1 MSVISINLIK
11 KSDRYRKVAQL
22 TEQLKIVSIVIPALL
37 FVGLVIFFI
46 LNNRLYQTLTQLT
59 IDYDNLI
66 RQEFTESKKIPEVAF
81 SYGKLSKATEIYDTA
96 PDYVNQYRYTIEQL
110 IGQSPVEIESL
121 NFTSDRTC
129 VVSLLSLNPDDL
141 YDVIQRIEQE
151 QGKNNFS
158 QVTLEGI
165 STTDRRQGRETTRY
179 FRVEFTMKFSPEFNE
194 K

>member
-22 TEQLKIVSIVIPALL
+22 TEQLKTVSIAIPILIMI
-37 FVGLVIFFI
+37 GLAVFFI
-46 LNNRLYQTLTQLT
+46 VNNRLYQELAQLT
-59 IDYDNLI
+59 TDYDNLI

-129 VVSLLSLNPDDL
+129 VVSLLSLSPDDL
-141 YDVIQRIEQE
+141 YAVIQRIEAE
-151 QGKNNFS
+151 QDKNNFS
-158 QVTLEGI
+158 NVALEGI
-165 STTDRRQGRETTRY
+165 STTDRRQGRETTQY
-179 FRVEFTMKFSPEFNE
+179 FRVEFSMKFSPEFNE